1 MWAACPSCGME
12 RQVIDGR
19 MVPHRRWSEQEQTM
33 QACPGTVAST
43 TITFSG

>member
-1 MWAACPSCGME
+1 ME
-12 RQVIDGR
+12 RQVIDDR

-43 TITFSG
+43 TINFSG